1 MRNRF
6 ALGALAI
13 AATLIAS
20 KSALA
25 QECPTPEQIKAQLAE
40 AIRTGDIVV
49 VMGRESGQRAMEL
62 FASPA
67 QSRRAADGTADPM
80 KAESGRSAR
89 IESLTPANPRVDYDR
104 LLPFG
109 E

>member
-25 QECPTPEQIKAQLAE
+25 QECPTPEQMKAQLAE

-49 VMGRESGQRAMEL
+49 VMGRESGQKAMEL
-62 FASPA
+62 FASPG
-67 QSRRAADGTADPM
+67 QPRRAAERTAGPV
-80 KAESGRSAR
+80 KSESGRSAR
-89 IESLTPANPRVDYDR
+89 IESLSPADPRVDYDR